1 MLHNLHQQ
9 LKTKKI
15 SSQELVSKY
24 LERIYKHNP
33 RLNAFLTITDKTA
46 RAQAQ
51 AVDDKIAQGQKI
63 DLLAGLPAAIKDN
76 IAVRGIKTTAASRIL
91 ENYIPP
97 YDAEVISKL
106 KARDFVLIGKTNL
119 DEFAHGAST
128 ENSAYGSTRNPWD
141 AHRVPGGSS
150 GGSAAAV
157 AAGLAVYALG
167 TDTGGSIRQ
176 PAAFCSIVGLKPTY
190 GRISRYGLI
199 AMTSSTDAPGIL
211 TKNVADVAAVLQV
224 LAGPDKKDATSS
236 QQKIPD
242 YSSEIKKNLK
252 GLKAGMPK
260 EYFSPKGINSEVKR
274 AVEQAIKHL
283 EKLGVEI
290 IEVSLPHTEYG
301 VAVYYIITPC
311 EVSSNLARFD
321 GIKFGYQAKKSAN
334 LIDLYFKSRGQG
346 FGPETKRRI
355 MLGAYALSS
364 GYWDAYYLKAQ
375 KVRSLIIKDFKSV
388 WPQADFLLTP
398 TSPSLP
404 FKIGEKVDDP
414 LTLYLEDI
422 FSVPASLAGLPA
434 ISIPCGFSQNNLPIG
449 LQIIGPHFK
458 EETIL
463 RVAYNYEQ
471 TTVWHKKEPALQGQ
485 V

>member
-1 MLHNLHQQ
+1 MLQALHQQ

-15 SSQELVSKY
+15 SSQELVKNY
-24 LERIYKHNP
+24 LDKIHQRNP
-33 RLNAFLTITDKTA
+33 LLNAFLEITDKIA
-46 RAQAQ
+46 RNQAQ
-51 AVDDKIAQGQKI
+51 VVDNKIAQGKEI
-63 DLLAGLPAAIKDN
+63 DMLAGLPAAIKDN
-76 IAVRGIKTTAASRIL
+76 IATRGIKTTAGSRIL

-97 YDAEVISKL
+97 YDATVIAKL
-106 KARDFVLIGKTNL
+106 KSSDFVLVGKTNI
-119 DEFAHGAST
+119 DEFAHGGST
-128 ENSAYGSTRNPWD
+128 ENSAYGPTRNPWD
-141 AHRVPGGSS
+141 ITRVPGGSS

-190 GRISRYGLI
+190 GRISRYGLL
-199 AMTSSTDAPGIL
+199 AMTSSTDVPGIL
-211 TKNVADVAAVLQV
+211 TKTAADAAVVLQV
-224 LAGPDKKDATSS
+224 LAGQDKKDATLSN
-236 QQKIPD
+236 QQAPN
-242 YSSEIKKNLK
+242 YSSEIKKDLK
-252 GLKAGMPK
+252 GLKAGIPK
-260 EYFSPKGINSEVKR
+260 EYFSPQGMNPEVKQI
-274 AVEQAIKHL
+274 VKQAIKEI

-311 EVSSNLARFD
+311 EISSNLARFD
-321 GIKFGYQAKKSAN
+321 GIKFGCQAQNSTD
-334 LIDLYFKSRGQG
+334 LIDLYFKTRGQG
-346 FGPETKRRI
+346 FGSEAKRRI
-355 MLGAYALSS
+355 MLGTYALSS

-375 KVRSLIIKDFKSV
+375 KVRSLIIKDFKSS
-388 WPQADFLLTP
+388 WAQADFLLTP

-404 FKIGEKVDDP
+404 FKIGEKVDNP

-434 ISIPCGFSQNNLPIG
+434 VSVPCGFSKDNLPVG

-458 EETIL
+458 EEVIL
-463 RVAYNYEQ
+463 RVAHNYQ
-471 TTVWHKKEPALQGQ
+471 QATDWHKKNPPGSDG